1 MLKSM
6 AGDPEQHQDAP
17 TRSRAERLFGDWVRQ
32 VSPVTLRADAMAGL
46 LGAVLVLPQGIAF
59 ATLAGLPPEYGL
71 YTAVIP
77 CILAALFGS
86 SWHVMSGPTNA
97 NSLALFAM
105 LSPLAAAFSSQYIQL
120 AVAVTVMVGVMQWL
134 IGALRLGVLANFI
147 SPATLFGFTSG
158 AALLIAVHALP
169 DLLGLAASPQHSA
182 AAVLVHVVTQL
193 GLVQPAALVVGA
205 ITIATAL
212 LLRRLRRGWP
222 AMLIGLVVATALAWI
237 WSQYLNP
244 ASATPAAALRTIGQ
258 IAAPWPRF
266 EVPRIS
272 WAQAVDLIGLAF
284 ALTIVALGQAISI
297 AKTVALRSGQRIDAN
312 REFRGQGLSNM
323 VGGFFSCYVSCGS
336 MNRSLPNLQAG
347 ARTPLASVF
356 SALLLVLLVAVS
368 APLLALI
375 PRAALAALLVLVAL
389 TLLDLARWRQLLTL
403 SRSDFGVALAT
414 MLATVTIRLEIA
426 IFLGII
432 LSLMSFLY
440 RTSRPAMRTMGF
452 DSRGLDRQFV
462 VIDNTADAGFET
474 GITSP
479 HKADDDSE
487 RNAELSQKSPALFPP
502 ERGSATPK
510 AREATSVG
518 TNERSAG
525 PPQASSAPSGG
536 SAVHEATSVGAN
548 ERSAGPPQASSAPP
562 GGSAVREATSVGATF
577 LPECPQLKLLRM
589 EGEVYF
595 GATQHVADI
604 LHALRHQP
612 HPQKHLLVMGKSM
625 NFIDL
630 AGAELWE
637 AELSARRA
645 MGGDLYFHRPR
656 PEVIRM
662 WRKTGFT
669 RLLGPEHQFP
679 DKFTAISTIFSK
691 LDPEICRRCTARI
704 FWECQSVPPAPEPE
718 SKA

>member
-1 MLKSM
+1 MEPIAAHASQSSTSLL
-6 AGDPEQHQDAP
+6 
-17 TRSRAERLFGDWVRQ
+17 ERLFGDWVRE
-32 VSPVTLRADAMAGL
+32 VSPATVRADAMAGL

-59 ATLAGLPPEYGL
+59 ATLAGLPPAYGL

-77 CILAALFGS
+77 CIIAALFGS
-86 SWHVMSGPTNA
+86 SRHVMSGPTNA

-105 LSPLAAAFSSQYIQL
+105 LSPLAMAFSPLYIQL
-120 AVAVTVMVGVMQWL
+120 ALAVTVMVGVMQWL

-147 SPATLFGFTSG
+147 SPAVLFGFTSG

-169 DLLGLAASPQHSA
+169 DLLGLASAPEHSA
-182 AAVLVHVVTQL
+182 AAVLGHVLTQMTSAQPLALSVAAITL
-193 GLVQPAALVVGA
+193 GVALV
-205 ITIATAL
+205 
-212 LLRRLRRGWP
+212 LRRLRRNWP
-222 AMLIGLVVATALAWI
+222 YMLIGLAVATALAWA
-237 WSQYLNP
+237 WSSLLHP
-244 ASATPAAALRTIGQ
+244 DATPSASLRTVGQ
-258 IAAPWPRF
+258 IPVPWPRF

-272 WAQAVDLIGLAF
+272 WAQAADLIGLAF

-312 REFRGQGLSNM
+312 REFRGQGLSNI
-323 VGGFFSCYVSCGS
+323 VGGFFSSYVSCGS
-336 MNRSLPNLQAG
+336 MNRSMPNLEAG

-356 SALLLVLLVAVS
+356 SALLLLALVAVS
-368 APLLALI
+368 ASLLAQI
-375 PRAALAALLVLVAL
+375 PMAALAALLVLVAF
-389 TLLDLARWRQLLTL
+389 TLLDFARWRQLFTL

-414 MLATVTIRLEIA
+414 MVATVTIRLEIA
-426 IFLGII
+426 ILLGMI

-440 RTSRPAMRTMGF
+440 RTSKPAMRTMGF

-462 VIDNTADAGFET
+462 VVDNSVDAGIDAVPAQKAET
-474 GITSP
+474 PADVLP
-479 HKADDDSE
+479 HA
-487 RNAELSQKSPALFPP
+487 
-502 ERGSATPK
+502 
-510 AREATSVG
+510 
-518 TNERSAG
+518 
-525 PPQASSAPSGG
+525 
-536 SAVHEATSVGAN
+536 
-548 ERSAGPPQASSAPP
+548 
-562 GGSAVREATSVGATF
+562 

-604 LHALRHQP
+604 LHALRTQP
-612 HPQKHLLVMGKSM
+612 QPQKHLLVMGKSM

-637 AELSARRA
+637 AELAARRA

-669 RLLGPEHQFP
+669 SVLGPEHQFP
-679 DKFTAISTIFSK
+679 DKFTAIATIFSK

-704 FWECQSVPPAPEPE
+704 FWECQSAPGPDTPI
-718 SKA
+718 A

>member
-1 MLKSM
+1 MEPSVPS
-6 AGDPEQHQDAP
+6 AS
-17 TRSRAERLFGDWVRQ
+17 RSSTSLLERLFGDWVRE
-32 VSPVTLRADAMAGL
+32 VSPATVRADAMAGL

-59 ATLAGLPPEYGL
+59 ATLAGLPPAYGL

-77 CILAALFGS
+77 CIIAALFGS
-86 SWHVMSGPTNA
+86 SRHVMSGPTNA

-105 LSPLAAAFSSQYIQL
+105 LSPLAMAFSPLYIQL
-120 AVAVTVMVGVMQWL
+120 ALAVTVMVGVMQWL

-147 SPATLFGFTSG
+147 SPAVLFGFTSG

-169 DLLGLAASPQHSA
+169 DLLGLAAAPEHSA
-182 AAVLVHVVTQL
+182 AAVLGHVLTQL
-193 GLVQPAALVVGA
+193 SAAQPLALGVAA
-205 ITIATAL
+205 ITLGVAL
-212 LLRRLRRGWP
+212 LLRRLRRNWP
-222 AMLIGLVVATALAWI
+222 YMLIGLAVATALAWA
-237 WSQYLNP
+237 WSNFLHP
-244 ASATPAAALRTIGQ
+244 GVAPSASLRTVGQ
-258 IAAPWPRF
+258 IPVPWPRF

-272 WAQAVDLIGLAF
+272 WAQAADLIGLAF

-312 REFRGQGLSNM
+312 REFRGQGLSNI
-323 VGGFFSCYVSCGS
+323 VGGFFSSYVSCGS
-336 MNRSLPNLQAG
+336 MNRSMPNLEAG

-356 SALLLVLLVAVS
+356 SALLLLALVAVS
-368 APLLALI
+368 APLLAQI
-375 PRAALAALLVLVAL
+375 PMAALAALLVLVAFA
-389 TLLDLARWRQLLTL
+389 LLDMARWRQLFTL

-414 MLATVTIRLEIA
+414 MVATVTIRLEIA
-426 IFLGII
+426 ILLGMI

-440 RTSRPAMRTMGF
+440 RTSKPAMRTMGF

-462 VIDNTADAGFET
+462 VIDNSPDAGLEAKKT
-474 GITSP
+474 PGP
-479 HKADDDSE
+479 DG
-487 RNAELSQKSPALFPP
+487 P
-502 ERGSATPK
+502 E
-510 AREATSVG
+510 EASHQV
-518 TNERSAG
+518 
-525 PPQASSAPSGG
+525 
-536 SAVHEATSVGAN
+536 
-548 ERSAGPPQASSAPP
+548 
-562 GGSAVREATSVGATF
+562 

-604 LHALRHQP
+604 LHSLRTQP
-612 HPQKHLLVMGKSM
+612 QPQKHLLVMGKSM

-637 AELSARRA
+637 AELAARRA

-669 RLLGPEHQFP
+669 SVLGPEHQFP
-679 DKFTAISTIFSK
+679 DKFTAISTIFNK

-704 FWECQSVPPAPEPE
+704 FWECQSAPGPDTPT
-718 SKA
+718 A